1 MKASTNNVWKKVG
14 SKQVEDF
21 QKILK
26 VLVRFHD
33 AVLSEG
39 EKSQSHEFR
48 KRLSEMVVMERTR
61 KVQIYL
67 RKFGKYEY
75 LVYADMN
82 GETESWLHVDGIA
95 EEREQLKGK
104 DHPVHTIV
112 CMSDIYKKARVNK
125 TAEKK
130 LVA

>member
-1 MKASTNNVWKKVG
+1 MKANTNNVWKKVG

-21 QKILK
+21 QKMLK
-26 VLVRFHD
+26 VLVRFYD
-33 AVLSEG
+33 AVLSERE
-39 EKSQSHEFR
+39 EKNESHEFR
-48 KRLSEMVVMERTR
+48 KALSEMTDTK
-61 KVQIYL
+61 KVEIYL

-75 LVYADMN
+75 LVYADVN
-82 GETESWLHVDGIA
+82 GETESWIHVDGIA

-112 CMSDIYKKARVNK
+112 CMSDIYKKARASK

-130 LVA
+130 LAA

>member
-1 MKASTNNVWKKVG
+1 MKANTNNVWKKVG

-26 VLVRFHD
+26 VLVRFYD
-33 AVLSEG
+33 AVLSERE
-39 EKSQSHEFR
+39 EKNQSHEFR
-48 KRLSEMVVMERTR
+48 KALSQMTDTK
-61 KVQIYL
+61 KVEIYL

-82 GETESWLHVDGIA
+82 GETESWIHVDGIA

-112 CMSDIYKKARVNK
+112 CMSDIYKKARASK

-130 LVA
+130 LAA